1 MWGPLP
7 AASPGPC
14 CGDWAATPARTGPG
28 WGATL
33 QSKAF
38 LASRPSLPSLR
49 PALGPWPD
57 TRPAPGHP
65 WARAAA
71 AHTRTVRIC
80 CACPQP
86 LASRDRKDDGP
97 TGPSVKR
104 SPGGKNA
111 VVGAQAW
118 TSVFSG
124 DAGCPGEQAMDASHC
139 AVTRSLSG
147 SLTEPEVS
155 GRGQGHVQGGW
166 VDGQDQLRG
175 RAPGTKP
182 GLASA
187 PQHPGT
193 GGHSWE
199 GVQCGPN
206 DNVISQSQCWR
217 RRRRQDQPGS
227 RLVLLRLNHSQDGD
241 WLSVSLGTSPSTPA
255 AASCPGDTDRAG
267 WSMGVCRQAADYDS
281 PVQVGTGEAQHEG
294 LGRQPAVQVGSRGCC
309 ARHGLLAATS
319 CPRVARHRV
328 CLCSTPAWTEG
339 GQSHASLRPKHRQE
353 NHIKK
358 ITSLQK

>member
-267 WSMGVCRQAADYDS
+267 WSMGVC
-281 PVQVGTGEAQHEG
+281 
-294 LGRQPAVQVGSRGCC
+294 
-309 ARHGLLAATS
+309 
-319 CPRVARHRV
+319 
-328 CLCSTPAWTEG
+328 
-339 GQSHASLRPKHRQE
+339 
-353 NHIKK
+353 
-358 ITSLQK
+358 